1 MLWPCQHWL
10 QIPCV
15 LVNKRVFRSLTQDDE
30 GNTLSG
36 KKWKGEYG
44 GRMKSRKEQVGTS
57 EERLLVIGWFGSLVF
72 LRAGAEVNEQQKM
85 ELGFERLFF
94 P

>member
-1 MLWPCQHWL
+1 
-10 QIPCV
+10 
-15 LVNKRVFRSLTQDDE
+15 
-30 GNTLSG
+30 
-36 KKWKGEYG
+36 
-44 GRMKSRKEQVGTS
+44 MKSGKEQVGTS